1 MTIRSL
7 SPSENLTQQNRKMR
21 IVKSIVLVVA
31 LSLAWVLATQDRV
44 AVFDI
49 GPTVDLPEMHHA
61 HDHHQQREQASR
73 LLVKSAAIVCR
84 HCCGSDGDGGN
95 SVVIAVAPATIAPCL
110 PSEAFVWARLEC
122 RPPRQWHRGN
132 PSTGPPVLA

>member
-1 MTIRSL
+1 
-7 SPSENLTQQNRKMR
+7 MR
-21 IVKSIVLVVA
+21 IVKSIVIVVT

-49 GPTVDLPEMHHA
+49 GPTVDLPEMHYA

-73 LLVKSAAIVCR
+73 LLVKSAAIVCH
-84 HCCGSDGDGGN
+84 HCSGSGDGGN